1 MNDFLI
7 WFKLGTEHLM
17 EPGAMD
23 HFLFLA
29 ILAVSYP
36 PTEWKKIL
44 WLILAFTIGHGLSM
58 LLGTTFDLPL
68 PEKWIEIGIAL
79 TILLSAI
86 IHFPRTQYKALALP
100 FAFGSVLVFG
110 LIHGLG
116 FSMQLR
122 SLLGNGDSLMQPLIY
137 FNLGL
142 EAAQNTIVISVI
154 GFSLLLTAVTK
165 VPGSVFKFII
175 ICFSGLTALFM
186 TAERLLQL

>member
-137 FNLGL
+137 FNLGM
-142 EAAQNTIVISVI
+142 EI
-154 GFSLLLTAVTK
+154 
-165 VPGSVFKFII
+165 
-175 ICFSGLTALFM
+175 
-186 TAERLLQL
+186 